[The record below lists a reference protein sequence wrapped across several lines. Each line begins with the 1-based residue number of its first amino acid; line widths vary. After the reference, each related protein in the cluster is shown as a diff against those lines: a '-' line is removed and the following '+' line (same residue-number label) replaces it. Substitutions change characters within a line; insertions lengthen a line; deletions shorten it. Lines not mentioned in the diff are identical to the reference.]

1 MFPSYLL
8 FTDARAFAWLP
19 SCGVHTPHSRA
30 VPGTVRQNIRGPSYP
45 LTFSTYLKSWG
56 LKFLRA
62 VRICLASK
70 RVSMDRVNTNTAG
83 LWVRGAGLGTAATAT
98 VYWVCLPTPAG
109 GHGKSPQN
117 VHQGLSSLL
126 YLKHCS
132 RDAQYLLLMT
142 EDGHFSH
149 KVKGI

>member
-1 MFPSYLL
+1 MQGHLLGFPHVGY
-8 FTDARAFAWLP
+8 TLP
-19 SCGVHTPHSRA
+19 TPGQCLVLS
-30 VPGTVRQNIRGPSYP
+30 GKILGGPSYP

>member
-1 MFPSYLL
+1 MQGHLLGFPHGGYTLPPPGQCLVLSGKTLRDPSY
-8 FTDARAFAWLP
+8 
-19 SCGVHTPHSRA
+19 S
-30 VPGTVRQNIRGPSYP
+30 

-70 RVSMDRVNTNTAG
+70 RVSMDRVNTNAAG
-83 LWVRGAGLGTAATAT
+83 LWVWGAGLGTAATAT
-98 VYWVCLPTPAG
+98 IYRVCLPTPAG

-126 YLKHCS
+126 HLEHCS

-142 EDGHFSH
+142 EDGYFSH